1 MENEEIIS
9 VREAFDRCYPPEITR
24 PRFKRKS
31 SKTIVCFNCQQDIK
45 QIKVKEGKGLCPFC
59 GTVLFEK
66 LAAYLEQ
73 KEPREKFWVLK
84 RAFLAYKQG
93 KYTEQNLLNF
103 FAGFCGY
110 APTSEEDLK
119 IKEEN

>member
-1 MENEEIIS
+1 MSNEEIIS
-9 VREAFDRCYPPEITR
+9 VREAFDRCHPPEITR
-24 PRFKRKS
+24 PSFKKKS

-59 GTVLFEK
+59 GIVLFDW
-66 LAAYLEQ
+66 Q

-84 RAFLAYKQG
+84 RAFQAYKQG
-93 KYTEQNLLNF
+93 KYTEENLLHF

-110 APTSEEDLK
+110 APTSKDALI